1 MGPWHS
7 PSSSCRVMNTCVSRA
22 PLMCEARFSLWN
34 FSHSLVSMLLVNKY
48 HVLHI
53 SSHRQKRGWF
63 FPAGRK
69 LKIPRGKSD
78 HFIFPSLIALL
89 VEIHSFPFSLF
100 PNHHA
105 QSAPANGTHIRSHSG
120 SVFACDYPF
129 NRLTDWF
136 MYVTI
141 NYGGSRKWY
150 LGAWWSGCGHNNSQ
164 SAGQWLSER
173 NWGCGAAQPFGAQED
188 LARFAE
194 AAWATLM
201 MPRGSLTVL
210 RIKSQ
215 SSSCNVWVLTLV
227 RLILQHLSRKFPCLP
242 WFAFP

>member
-1 MGPWHS
+1 
-7 PSSSCRVMNTCVSRA
+7 
-22 PLMCEARFSLWN
+22 
-34 FSHSLVSMLLVNKY
+34 MLLVNKY

-120 SVFACDYPF
+120 SVFACDYPV

-136 MYVTI
+136 MCVTI
-141 NYGGSRKWY
+141 NYGDFRKWY
-150 LGAWWSGCGHNNSQ
+150 LGVWWSGCGHNNSQ
-164 SAGQWLSER
+164 SAGQWLSMR

-188 LARFAE
+188 LARLAE
-194 AAWATLM
+194 ASWATLM
-201 MPRGSLTVL
+201 MPRGSLSAEDQIPEQLMQCISPNPCSVNPPAL
-210 RIKSQ
+210 KQKVS
-215 SSSCNVWVLTLV
+215 LPTLV
-227 RLILQHLSRKFPCLP
+227 YFPIGSLHSHWFSSLRSFCLP
-242 WFAFP
+242 KVSNFFFSVSS